1 MALSRRYEDVLA
13 RHMAIVELQQQGLP
27 AMTIARSLG
36 LGHWV
41 VLYHM
46 HSHCKCLPRGNGY
59 REDPILLGVG
69 RELRAIEDRVLAC
82 EASGVKSDYLL
93 VQALRRALILVG
105 EKPRVG

>member
-1 MALSRRYEDVLA
+1 MALSRRYEEVLA
-13 RHMAIVELQQQGLP
+13 RHMAIVELQAQGLP

-36 LGHWV
+36 LGHCV

-46 HSHCKCLPRGNGY
+46 HSHCKCLPRDGY
-59 REDPILLGVG
+59 RKDPILLGVG

-82 EASGVKSDYLL
+82 EASGVKTDYLL